1 MEKTRE
7 NVMKVAFSIHYN
19 DEWYKVSRE
28 LCDVMWKYIDIP
40 EDSITKS
47 IWEWKWMMGV
57 SPAIILG
64 GKDTINEM
72 MEITVENLYGWDW
85 NDIIDSYRLPNDDE
99 WKQMLYHFN
108 NI

>member
-1 MEKTRE
+1 MC
-7 NVMKVAFSIHYN
+7 SS
-19 DEWYKVSRE
+19 D
-28 LCDVMWKYIDIP
+28 L
-40 EDSITKS
+40 
-47 IWEWKWMMGV
+47 
-57 SPAIILG
+57 IILG